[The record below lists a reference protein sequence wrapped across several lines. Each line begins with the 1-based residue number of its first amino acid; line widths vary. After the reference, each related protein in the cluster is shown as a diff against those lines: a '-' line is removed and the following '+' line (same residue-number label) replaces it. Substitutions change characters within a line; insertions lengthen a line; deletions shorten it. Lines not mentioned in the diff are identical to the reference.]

1 MQYLLFRSD
10 PSPIGL
16 SNLRMSLDI
25 GVGLAA
31 LTDRVLIFY
40 ENEPVWDGPEPV
52 LARTHPEDARP
63 TILDL
68 FDVPVPHLD
77 ERFASD
83 PLSRRAPLDR
93 RRLYACDW
101 ENVCESVFAH
111 PRELATDDRRLT
123 AFRNGR
129 AHTHQPPP
137 AADAVEFLQVSCR
150 TFGLY
155 SYYFYVG
162 PEDWS
167 RLRTVMAQVQA
178 KAPYR
183 ELAADI
189 ARALGPFNALHV
201 RRTDFGVLRH
211 HHPVT
216 PSEILT
222 NIEPVLPTDERLLI
236 CTDEAV
242 KSSFFKPIL
251 NRYRHAV
258 FVDDVL
264 REKKWHDRF
273 RALPYR
279 RDIVVALLT
288 QLVAAEA
295 KTFVGSLG
303 STFTAMIHRARGL
316 RDPRLP
322 MLFSYNPFPRESSFA
337 DCRLTEV
344 REGAFTW
351 NRVRLPDAPGRCSW
365 WCEWPE
371 AFASAAPTLAFL
383 PREDPTP
390 VAFSATPRRR
400 PRLRMERLGN
410 ELLLLDRKQ
419 AKTIYLNQTAALVWQ
434 LCDGSR
440 TVTEIATDLGKAYP
454 KVKGLRDDVRAAMA
468 LLADHGAIE
477 LG

>member
-31 LTDRVLIFY
+31 LTNRVLIFY

-52 LARTHPEDARP
+52 WAKTHPDDARP

-83 PLSRRAPLDR
+83 PLGRRAPLDR

-101 ENVCESVFAH
+101 VNVSESAFAH
-111 PRELATDDRRLT
+111 PRELAADDRRFT

-129 AHTHQPPP
+129 GHVHQLPPG
-137 AADAVEFLQVSCR
+137 ADAVEFLQVSCR

-155 SYYFYVG
+155 SYYFYVR
-162 PEDWS
+162 PEDWQ
-167 RLRTVMAQVQA
+167 RLHAAMAQVRA

-183 ELAADI
+183 ELADDV
-189 ARALGPFNALHV
+189 ARALGPFNALHL
-201 RRTDFGVLRH
+201 RRTDFGVLRN

-216 PSEILT
+216 PSEILA
-222 NIEPVLPTDERLLI
+222 NIEPVLPSDERLLI
-236 CTDEAV
+236 CSDEAV
-242 KSSFFKPIL
+242 KSPFFKPIL

-258 FVDDVL
+258 FFDDVL
-264 REKKWHDRF
+264 RKKKWAERF

-279 RDIVVALLT
+279 RDVVVALLT

-303 STFTAMIHRARGL
+303 STFTAMIHRARGF

-322 MLFSYNPFPRESSFA
+322 MLFAYNPFPRESSFA

-344 REGAFTW
+344 QEGAFTW
-351 NRVRLPDAPGRCSW
+351 NRVRLPDAAGRCSW

-371 AFASAAPTLAFL
+371 AFASVAPTDARL
-383 PREDPTP
+383 PHEDPPP
-390 VAFSATPRRR
+390 VALSATPRRR
-400 PRLRMERLGN
+400 PRLYMERLGN
-410 ELLLLDRKQ
+410 EVLLLDRKE
-419 AKTIYLNQTAALVWQ
+419 AKTIYLNQTAAIVWQ

-440 TVTEIATDLGKAYP
+440 TVADIAKHLGTAYP
-454 KVKGLRDDVRAAMA
+454 KVKGVRDDVQTAMTQ
-468 LLADHGAIE
+468 LANQGAIE